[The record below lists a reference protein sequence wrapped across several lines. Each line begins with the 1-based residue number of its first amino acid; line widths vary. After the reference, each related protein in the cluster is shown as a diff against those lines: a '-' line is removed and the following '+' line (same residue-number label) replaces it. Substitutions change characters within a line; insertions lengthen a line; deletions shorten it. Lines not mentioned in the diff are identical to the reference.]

1 MQLMYAFSSA
11 EIISV
16 LRVYSVSISFSHARL
31 WRSKWKNPPL
41 EPYVMDGL
49 AYAGE
54 ALSGR
59 YIGARNREAFTDT
72 VRHLFGWG
80 AVIAVLFTLVYALGG
95 NAFLGLLTDDKE
107 VIAVADTYFYW
118 ALAVPAVGIAA
129 FIWDGIF
136 IGATATRGMLLSMAA
151 AAVSFFILYYGLHPV
166 LANHALWLAFLT
178 YLLMR
183 GVVQTGLSRE
193 VIRRAF
199 PSKKEPAW
207 REG

>member
-1 MQLMYAFSSA
+1 MPPERGHAA
-11 EIISV
+11 
-16 LRVYSVSISFSHARL
+16 VS
-31 WRSKWKNPPL
+31 
-41 EPYVMDGL
+41 
-49 AYAGE
+49 
-54 ALSGR
+54 
-59 YIGARNREAFTDT
+59 
-72 VRHLFGWG
+72 
-80 AVIAVLFTLVYALGG
+80 
-95 NAFLGLLTDDKE
+95 
-107 VIAVADTYFYW
+107 
-118 ALAVPAVGIAA
+118 VPAVGIAA

>member
-1 MQLMYAFSSA
+1 MFFTSAGASQGEIILAVNTLLMQLFTLFS
-11 EIISV
+11 
-16 LRVYSVSISFSHARL
+16 
-31 WRSKWKNPPL
+31 
-41 EPYVMDGL
+41 YVMDGF

-151 AAVSFFILYYGLHPV
+151 AAVSFFILYYGLRPV

>member
-1 MQLMYAFSSA
+1 M
-11 EIISV
+11 
-16 LRVYSVSISFSHARL
+16 
-31 WRSKWKNPPL
+31 
-41 EPYVMDGL
+41 
-49 AYAGE
+49 
-54 ALSGR
+54 
-59 YIGARNREAFTDT
+59 
-72 VRHLFGWG
+72 
-80 AVIAVLFTLVYALGG
+80 IAVLFTLVYALGG

-151 AAVSFFILYYGLHPV
+151 AAVSFFILYYGLRPV

-178 YLLMR
+178 YLLIR